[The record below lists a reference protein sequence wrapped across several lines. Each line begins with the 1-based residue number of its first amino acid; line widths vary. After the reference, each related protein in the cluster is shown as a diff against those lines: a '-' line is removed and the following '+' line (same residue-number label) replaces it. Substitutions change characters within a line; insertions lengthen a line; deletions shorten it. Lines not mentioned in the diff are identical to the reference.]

1 MYIYWETQTI
11 WETNILKD
19 LQDFGII
26 FLDESQTEDRV
37 DSKSQTTRVRETYKH
52 YFEGIVMCDGYGPGK
67 GWVRE
72 WEKISILEENKLWN
86 LTQGI
91 E

>member
-1 MYIYWETQTI
+1 MQKIDCVAKKDAWHLKISSQQTLYIYLETQTI

-37 DSKSQTTRVRETYKH
+37 DSKSQTTRVKED
-52 YFEGIVMCDGYGPGK
+52 I
-67 GWVRE
+67 
-72 WEKISILEENKLWN
+72 
-86 LTQGI
+86 
-91 E
+91 